1 MRLFEKVPKEV
12 WNAMNDHIDRD
23 EYECADNCRAYRVHD
38 NFLYAEFKEAEE
50 EGCCGS
56 HESRVVV
63 DGDEWVYGF
72 NYGH

>member
-38 NFLYAEFKEAEE
+38 NFLYA
-50 EGCCGS
+50 GS